1 MADDDL
7 SDDVFEDLAD
17 VDPPADVPA
26 DVAALEPADVP
37 EPPDLDHQAPTPDF
51 DDLAGH
57 ESAGQDVPADQGEE
71 ELGPRYSDCYEFFE
85 EFLRNAIERR
95 VNHEGAGRGLRWDPD
110 WRRHPEIV
118 LRMQALWEAWEGA
131 RISEAPDA
139 MSSWWIHH
147 LDPHLSR
154 MLEGTYGPMSPDH
167 DSEGVLPPLPSIHH
181 QDSQAHRLPAT

>member
-7 SDDVFEDLAD
+7 TDDVFEDLAD
-17 VDPPADVPA
+17 VDPSIDAPLG
-26 DVAALEPADVP
+26 VAALEPADVP
-37 EPPDLDHQAPTPDF
+37 EPRDLDHQEPPPNF

-57 ESAGQDVPADQGEE
+57 ASAGQDVPAGQGEE
-71 ELGPRYSDCYEFFE
+71 ELSPRYSNCYEFFE

-147 LDPHLSR
+147 LDPHLAR

-167 DSEGVLPPLPSIHH
+167 DSEGVLPPLPSVHP
-181 QDSQAHRLPAT
+181 QDGQAHRLPAT

>member
-7 SDDVFEDLAD
+7 TDDVFEDLAD
-17 VDPPADVPA
+17 VDHPA
-26 DVAALEPADVP
+26 DVADLEPADVP
-37 EPPDLDHQAPTPDF
+37 EPPDLDHQELPPDF
-51 DDLAGH
+51 DDLAG
-57 ESAGQDVPADQGEE
+57 QDVPAGQGEE
-71 ELGPRYSDCYEFFE
+71 ELGPRYSNCYEFFE

-167 DSEGVLPPLPSIHH
+167 DSEGVLPPLPSVHH
-181 QDSQAHRLPAT
+181 QDGQAHRLPAT